1 MSGFKI
7 ICNSC
12 GENCIVEGQIN
23 PGNQSDSLINF
34 NLGVDV
40 EDGETAG
47 QFELRCNNCGNTV
60 RMSI

>member
-1 MSGFKI
+1 MSGFYI
-7 ICNSC
+7 ICNIS
-12 GENCIVEGQIN
+12 GNCVIEGQIS

-40 EDGETAG
+40 EDGEPAG

-60 RMSI
+60 RMNV